1 MSHPSELWT
10 WENCID
16 KMRLLSGRNGFPE
29 SRIIS
34 FLGYEFD
41 TLTGR
46 ISDTLSNKDIS
57 RGDRSYRSISHT
69 IFYVL
74 SAYSDADEN
83 VPTGKKV
90 SSRQFRGNQFTRRG
104 YEGEAQNIVKHF
116 GSNPEKLVKSAQ
128 VLGGRLVDFP
138 VGDVVVE
145 IYVLPRVP
153 LILVLSL
160 VDEEFPAK
168 AWIYFD
174 ETIESYFD
182 SEQIYFLTH
191 LTVTR
196 LIETMKK

>member
-1 MSHPSELWT
+1 
-10 WENCID
+10 
-16 KMRLLSGRNGFPE
+16 
-29 SRIIS
+29 
-34 FLGYEFD
+34 
-41 TLTGR
+41 
-46 ISDTLSNKDIS
+46 
-57 RGDRSYRSISHT
+57 
-69 IFYVL
+69 
-74 SAYSDADEN
+74 
-83 VPTGKKV
+83 
-90 SSRQFRGNQFTRRG
+90 
-104 YEGEAQNIVKHF
+104 
-116 GSNPEKLVKSAQ
+116 
-128 VLGGRLVDFP
+128 

-160 VDEEFPAK
+160 ADEEFPAK